1 MSLGVYSEIG
11 KLRKVIVCRPGLA
24 HLRLTP
30 QNCSELLFDDVMW
43 VHEAKNE
50 HHNFITLMRE
60 RGVDVLDVHDL
71 LAKILEDD
79 EARAWVIDRKI
90 TPNQVGVS
98 GLKELKAWLNELPTR
113 QLADNLIGG
122 LSMQETPFYPYQE
135 FGHLFGQSAFLIP
148 PLPNAL
154 FTRDSSCWIFNGVT
168 INPMHYAARC
178 QETLL
183 MSAIYKFHSVFSN
196 EDFPIWWGDPDV
208 DHGPASLEGGDIM
221 PLGNGVVLMG
231 MGERTS
237 PQAIG
242 QVVQTLFKHEAAK
255 RVIVAQLPQS
265 RSAMHLDTVFTFC
278 DRDVVTIFPDVV
290 DKIRTFSLRPGSI
303 QPGDGQHEIDIH
315 LEEKP
320 FVEVVAESLGLEKLR
335 VVVTGGDSFEAE
347 REQWD
352 DGNNV
357 IAIEPGVV
365 VAYSR
370 NTYTNTKLR
379 KAGIEVITISGSEL
393 GRGRGGGHC
402 MTCPVS
408 RDAVSF

>member
-30 QNCSELLFDDVMW
+30 QNCSALLFDDVMW

-50 HHNFITLMRE
+50 HHDFVTLMRE

-98 GLKELKAWLNELPTR
+98 GLKELKAWLNELPTQ
-113 QLADNLIGG
+113 QLANNLIGG
-122 LSMQETPFYPYQE
+122 LSMQETPFYPYQK
-135 FGHLFGQSAFLIP
+135 FGHFFGQSAFLIP

-168 INPMHYAARC
+168 INPMHYAARR

-242 QVVQTLFKHEAAK
+242 QVAQTLFKHEAAK

-290 DKIRTFSLRPGSI
+290 DKIRTYSLRPGSI